1 MGALWDMLT
10 CRQIHRFLEH
20 VRTRLSKCNHPGQ
33 KTFLV
38 SLHLL
43 KKTQKTPCFQ
53 LCSLAERAAH
63 VMLGR
68 YLQSCC
74 TPEELSTLT
83 YWIVEKLLTSWMTV
97 SLLLPSLT
105 FTLVNTSLQ
114 LSLDAQFLGCIQGR
128 DLLALFCFSTMKSS
142 KQFDL
147 NAVS

>member
-1 MGALWDMLT
+1 MHCGT
-10 CRQIHRFLEH
+10 CWPADRFLEH
-20 VRTRLSKCNHPGQ
+20 VRTRLSNCNHPGQ

-38 SLHLL
+38 SLHLF
-43 KKTQKTPCFQ
+43 KKKKKKKSPRFQ
-53 LCSLAERAAH
+53 LCSLVERAAH
-63 VMLGR
+63 AMLGR

-83 YWIVEKLLTSWMTV
+83 YWIVEKSLTGWMTV

-105 FTLVNTSLQ
+105 FTLVNTSSQ

-128 DLLALFCFSTMKSS
+128 DLLALFCFSTMKSP

>member
-1 MGALWDMLT
+1 MGALWT

-20 VRTRLSKCNHPGQ
+20 VRTRRSKCNHPGQ

-38 SLHLL
+38 SLHLFFL
-43 KKTQKTPCFQ
+43 KKKKTPCFQ
-53 LCSLAERAAH
+53 LCSLVERAAH
-63 VMLGR
+63 AMLGR

-74 TPEELSTLT
+74 TLEELSTLT
-83 YWIVEKLLTSWMTV
+83 YWIVVKSLTGWMTV

-105 FTLVNTSLQ
+105 FTLVNTSSQ
-114 LSLDAQFLGCIQGR
+114 LSLDAQFLGCIQSR
-128 DLLALFCFSTMKSS
+128 DLLALFCFSTMKLS

>member
-33 KTFLV
+33 KTFLM
-38 SLHLL
+38 SLHLSFFFFF
-43 KKTQKTPCFQ
+43 KSPCFQ
-53 LCSLAERAAH
+53 LCSLVERAAL
-63 VMLGR
+63 LGR

-83 YWIVEKLLTSWMTV
+83 WIVEKSLTGWMTV

-105 FTLVNTSLQ
+105 FTLVNTSSQ
-114 LSLDAQFLGCIQGR
+114 LTLDTQFLGCIQGR

-142 KQFDL
+142 EQFYL